1 MVGEKMVSFSFGGV
15 AGPRLQTPSAGIGK
29 PWVPTRQVGLQAII
43 CRHMT
48 SGPDPHAWLLTQASG
63 SWLSWALRPDPHT
76 WLQTQAS
83 GSEDP
88 LEKALALSLAS
99 WPNVVVSG
107 MRTHCSWSWSRPISL
122 GSCVRTQV
130 SWVLC

>member
-63 SWLSWALRPDPHT
+63 SGAILGVKARPAHT
-76 WLQTQAS
+76 AANP
-83 GSEDP
+83 SER
-88 LEKALALSLAS
+88 
-99 WPNVVVSG
+99 V
-107 MRTHCSWSWSRPISL
+107 
-122 GSCVRTQV
+122 
-130 SWVLC
+130 